1 VLVRVPTIAQ
11 FAGLLLSPRRAGDI
25 DRLLQQ
31 RQANAGSATSV
42 CLSVAS
48 QSSME
53 TVERIELGFG
63 MEASFDL
70 SHAVL

>member
-1 VLVRVPTIAQ
+1 MNIIINRVKIHWKDFYPRNANAVLVWVPTMA
-11 FAGLLLSPRRAGDI
+11 L
-25 DRLLQQ
+25 
-31 RQANAGSATSV
+31 

-53 TVERIELGFG
+53 TVERIDLGFG

-70 SHAVL
+70 SHAVLGL

>member
-1 VLVRVPTIAQ
+1 MNIIINRVKIHWKDFYPRNANAVLVRVPTMA
-11 FAGLLLSPRRAGDI
+11 LCL
-25 DRLLQQ
+25 
-31 RQANAGSATSV
+31 SV

-53 TVERIELGFG
+53 TVERIDLGFG